1 MITCV
6 GHRTFPFRDPHSH
19 HEQYPRISRYGD
31 LFSFAYRRFTPPL
44 VHGNPISFDGL
55 YGSEI
60 HHESLIFMDDDPM
73 VYRVSIVDGTAKP
86 SQSTKLIPTENMS
99 EQTGTTAMEDSSLK
113 GEWCNCLQNSN
124 GSTTCVCSSSAIP
137 KQHHNNIE
145 IVINISNIIAV
156 IIFILVLVYCF
167 RLWKNPNPHCLKTH
181 VLPLVIMFAMVLYIL
196 LISRK

>member
-6 GHRTFPFRDPHSH
+6 GHLIFPFRDPHSH

-60 HHESLIFMDDDPM
+60 HHESLISMDDDPM

-86 SQSTKLIPTENMS
+86 SQSTKLIPLEIMATEEVILPSFDPKLQGKDCVCTQNS
-99 EQTGTTAMEDSSLK
+99 DGSLK
-113 GEWCNCLQNSN
+113 
-124 GSTTCVCSSSAIP
+124 CVCKSLEE
-137 KQHHNNIE
+137 HNKSRQRLFA
-145 IVINISNIIAV
+145 INIIISIIVTVLV
-156 IIFILVLVYCF
+156 IIYVYK
-167 RLWKNPNPHCLKTH
+167 LLINPNPNCLKTH
-181 VLPLVIMFAMVLYIL
+181 MLPLLIMMVMIVYIL
-196 LISRK
+196 FLTW